1 MCDHREEV
9 IQLKVDRRSFTQYS
23 GRIVSSHTLTQ
34 LCSDPS
40 PQKST
45 PIHKII
51 KTIRTVNSF
60 CERIDKGR
68 RQNKL
73 VSTANTEISIQLAI
87 AEVAQN
93 NAV

>member
-1 MCDHREEV
+1 MCDHIEEV
-9 IQLKVDRRSFTQYS
+9 RQLKVDRRSFTQYS

-40 PQKST
+40 PQKYKNQPQFT
-45 PIHKII
+45 
-51 KTIRTVNSF
+51 TVSV
-60 CERIDKGR
+60 KGQVKEGV
-68 RQNKL
+68 QNKL

-87 AEVAQN
+87 AKVARN